1 MYICICTSLSI
12 YTSGVAQKLVVVRSH
27 FASSVE
33 HCLGVDSSTT
43 RQGGLYTRPMKRP
56 PPTARPRAPA
66 PPLPTRPAPPTP
78 PGGETGTEASIP
90 DMPAKRTKHGV
101 MTADDMKKK
110 WPLEDWIPPQRK
122 ESLAQPRSSSS
133 TRTPSAGE
141 PPTTKQDNKSNPRQ
155 YAEELKKQWPATFW
169 RLPQEEDGP
178 EAEGNK
184 GQGAEAEEACEEEV
198 ASRIL
203 DPAREE
209 GRAEAEE
216 VWSSLLPGPLPLPLP
231 QLPPLP
237 PPPHPVVGA
246 HVRLQHCTQHP
257 TFDGKEGYLIERA
270 DDGRWHM
277 ALVKEMFGFH
287 LRYVKEINFEVLQR
301 PIDEAPPTQQP
312 KVVKAK
318 FPMCEPRHPVRV
330 PPTRRP

>member
-1 MYICICTSLSI
+1 M
-12 YTSGVAQKLVVVRSH
+12 
-27 FASSVE
+27 
-33 HCLGVDSSTT
+33 
-43 RQGGLYTRPMKRP
+43 
-56 PPTARPRAPA
+56 PTKQVKKSN
-66 PPLPTRPAPPTP
+66 PTQ
-78 PGGETGTEASIP
+78 
-90 DMPAKRTKHGV
+90 HGV

-133 TRTPSAGE
+133 TQTPSAGE

-155 YAEELKKQWPATFW
+155 FAEELKKQWPATFW
-169 RLPQEEDGP
+169 RLPQKEDGP
-178 EAEGNK
+178 EAEGDI

-216 VWSSLLPGPLPLPLP
+216 VWSSLLPGPLPLP

-257 TFDGKEGYLIERA
+257 TFNGKEGYLIERA

-277 ALVKEMFGFH
+277 ALVGDVFGFH

-301 PIDEAPPTQQP
+301 PNDEAPLTKRP

-318 FPMCEPRHPVRV
+318 FPMPEPRHPVIV
-330 PPTRRP
+330 RPRWS